1 MSGGRVMS
9 WGRVIGVRRL
19 LKAISCLLAVPAVSV
34 IPVRA
39 ADYPNKP
46 VTVISDA
53 GAGASVDVA
62 TRIVADGLS
71 KMWGQT
77 VAVVNHPGANGSIAA
92 HAASDAVGDGYT
104 LYTPASS
111 TFIALQSAAPNLPV
125 KLPRDFLPIGFIAD
139 QPMFLAVNPAT
150 GITSL
155 AQVINRARKEPGT
168 ISVAVSGVG
177 RVTHLTSM
185 LIQQRAG
192 VTLLPV
198 PYTGGPSAA
207 LADVFSGRVSMIIE
221 GYSGIMGAVHSGQA
235 RLIASGAAKRL
246 AEFPDLPT
254 IGETIPDLVASGWI
268 VMAAPL
274 GTPKDIIAK
283 VSADLTKVVSDPEI
297 ERKLAAMGNYTN
309 VMTPDQVQAFIA
321 RQQEIWLPVV
331 QEISAK

>member
-1 MSGGRVMS
+1 MHRY
-9 WGRVIGVRRL
+9 WL
-19 LKAISCLLAVPAVSV
+19 LFATLCLLATPKAVLTSAGAAGYPDKSV
-34 IPVRA
+34 TI
-39 ADYPNKP
+39 
-46 VTVISDA
+46 ISDA
-53 GAGASVDVA
+53 GPGASVDVA
-62 TRIVADGLS
+62 TRVIADGLS
-71 KMWGQT
+71 KVWGQT
-77 VAVVNHPGANGSIAA
+77 VVVVNHPGANGSIAA

-111 TFIALQSAAPNLPV
+111 TFIAATTAAPNLPV
-125 KLPRDFLPIGFIAD
+125 KLPRDFVPIGFLTD
-139 QPMFLAVNPAT
+139 QPLFVAVNPAT

-155 AQVINRARKEPGT
+155 QQVIDRAKKDPGA

-177 RVTHLTSM
+177 RVTHLTSV
-185 LIQQRAG
+185 LIQHRAG

-207 LADVFSGRVSMIIE
+207 LADVFSGRVAMIIE
-221 GYSGIMGAVHSGQA
+221 GYSGIMGAVQAGQIK
-235 RLIASGAAKRL
+235 LIATGAAKRL

-283 VSADLTKVVSDPEI
+283 VGADLTKVVSDPEI

-309 VMTPDQVQAFIA
+309 VMTPDQVQAFVA
-321 RQQEIWLPVV
+321 KQQEVWLPVV

>member
-1 MSGGRVMS
+1 M
-9 WGRVIGVRRL
+9 RRCWL
-19 LKAISCLLAVPAVSV
+19 LFATLCLLATPEAVLTSA
-34 IPVRA
+34 RA
-39 ADYPNKP
+39 AGYPDKS
-46 VTVISDA
+46 VTIISDA
-53 GAGASVDVA
+53 GPGASVDVA
-62 TRIVADGLS
+62 TRVIADGLS
-71 KMWGQT
+71 KVWGQT

-92 HAASDAVGDGYT
+92 HAASDAVADGYT

-111 TFIALQSAAPNLPV
+111 TFIAAAAAAPNLPV
-125 KLPRDFLPIGFIAD
+125 KMPRDFLPIGFLTD
-139 QPMFLAVNPAT
+139 QPLFVAVNPAT

-155 AQVINRARKEPGT
+155 QQVIDRAKKDPGA

-177 RVTHLTSM
+177 RVTHLTSV
-185 LIQQRAG
+185 LIQHRAG

-207 LADVFSGRVSMIIE
+207 LADVFSGRVAMIIE
-221 GYSGIMGAVHSGQA
+221 GYSGIMGAVQA
-235 RLIASGAAKRL
+235 KQVKLIATGAAKRL

>member
-1 MSGGRVMS
+1 M
-9 WGRVIGVRRL
+9 RRCWL
-19 LKAISCLLAVPAVSV
+19 LFATLCLLATPEAVLTSA
-34 IPVRA
+34 RA
-39 ADYPNKP
+39 AGYPDKS
-46 VTVISDA
+46 VTIISDA
-53 GAGASVDVA
+53 GPGASVDVA
-62 TRIVADGLS
+62 TRVIADGFS
-71 KMWGQT
+71 KVWGQT
-77 VAVVNHPGANGSIAA
+77 GRGGNHPGANGSIAA
-92 HAASDAVGDGYT
+92 HAASDAVADGYT

-111 TFIALQSAAPNLPV
+111 TFIAAAAAAPNLPV
-125 KLPRDFLPIGFIAD
+125 RFPRDFLPIGFLTD
-139 QPMFLAVNPAT
+139 QPLFVAVNPAT

-155 AQVINRARKEPGT
+155 QQVIDRAKKDPGA

-177 RVTHLTSM
+177 RVTHLTSV
-185 LIQQRAG
+185 LIQHRAG

-207 LADVFSGRVSMIIE
+207 LADVFSGRVAMIIE
-221 GYSGIMGAVHSGQA
+221 GYSGIMGAVQAGQIK
-235 RLIASGAAKRL
+235 LIATGAAKRL

-283 VSADLTKVVSDPEI
+283 VGADLTKVVSDPEI

-321 RQQEIWLPVV
+321 KQQEIWLPVV

>member
-1 MSGGRVMS
+1 
-9 WGRVIGVRRL
+9 
-19 LKAISCLLAVPAVSV
+19 
-34 IPVRA
+34 
-39 ADYPNKP
+39 
-46 VTVISDA
+46 
-53 GAGASVDVA
+53 
-62 TRIVADGLS
+62 
-71 KMWGQT
+71 
-77 VAVVNHPGANGSIAA
+77 
-92 HAASDAVGDGYT
+92 
-104 LYTPASS
+104 
-111 TFIALQSAAPNLPV
+111 
-125 KLPRDFLPIGFIAD
+125 
-139 QPMFLAVNPAT
+139 
-150 GITSL
+150 
-155 AQVINRARKEPGT
+155 
-168 ISVAVSGVG
+168 
-177 RVTHLTSM
+177 M
-185 LIQQRAG
+185 LFRSG

-207 LADVFSGRVSMIIE
+207 LADVFSGRVAMIIE
-221 GYSGIMGAVHSGQA
+221 GYSGIMGAVQA
-235 RLIASGAAKRL
+235 KQVKLIATGAAKRL

>member
-1 MSGGRVMS
+1 MH
-9 WGRVIGVRRL
+9 RRGL
-19 LKAISCLLAVPAVSV
+19 LFATLCLVATPEIALTSAWAAGYPDKSV
-34 IPVRA
+34 TI
-39 ADYPNKP
+39 
-46 VTVISDA
+46 ISDA
-53 GAGASVDVA
+53 GPGASVDVA
-62 TRIVADGLS
+62 TRVIADGLS
-71 KMWGQT
+71 KVWGQT
-77 VAVVNHPGANGSIAA
+77 VVVVNHPGANGSIAA

-111 TFIALQSAAPNLPV
+111 TFIAAATAAPNLPV
-125 KLPRDFLPIGFIAD
+125 RLPRDFLPIGFLTD
-139 QPMFLAVNPAT
+139 QPLFVAVNPAT
-150 GITSL
+150 GMTSL
-155 AQVINRARKEPGT
+155 QQVIDRAKKDPGA

-177 RVTHLTSM
+177 RVTHLTSV
-185 LIQQRAG
+185 LIQHRSG

-207 LADVFSGRVSMIIE
+207 LADVFSGRVAMIIE
-221 GYSGIMGAVHSGQA
+221 GYSGIMGAVQA
-235 RLIASGAAKRL
+235 EQVKLIATGAAKRL
-246 AEFPDLPT
+246 AEFPGLPT

-309 VMTPDQVQAFIA
+309 VMTPDQVQAFVA
-321 RQQEIWLPVV
+321 KQQEIWLPVV

>member
-1 MSGGRVMS
+1 M
-9 WGRVIGVRRL
+9 RRCWL
-19 LKAISCLLAVPAVSV
+19 LFATLCLLATPEAVLTSA
-34 IPVRA
+34 RA
-39 ADYPNKP
+39 AGYPDKS
-46 VTVISDA
+46 VTIISDA
-53 GAGASVDVA
+53 GPGASVDVA
-62 TRIVADGLS
+62 TRVIADGLS
-71 KMWGQT
+71 KVWGQT

-92 HAASDAVGDGYT
+92 HAASDAVADGYT

-111 TFIALQSAAPNLPV
+111 TFIAAAAAAPNLPV
-125 KLPRDFLPIGFIAD
+125 KMPRDFLPIGFLTD
-139 QPMFLAVNPAT
+139 QPLFVAVNPAT

-155 AQVINRARKEPGT
+155 QQVIDRAKKDPGA

-177 RVTHLTSM
+177 RVTHLTSV
-185 LIQQRAG
+185 LIQHRAG

-207 LADVFSGRVSMIIE
+207 LADVFSGRVAMIIE
-221 GYSGIMGAVHSGQA
+221 GYSGIMGAVQAGQVK
-235 RLIASGAAKRL
+235 LIATGAAKRL

-309 VMTPDQVQAFIA
+309 VMTPDQVQAFVA

>member
-1 MSGGRVMS
+1 MRGCRLPLATLCLSAALIAGLTSS
-9 WGRVIGVRRL
+9 W
-19 LKAISCLLAVPAVSV
+19 
-34 IPVRA
+34 A
-39 ADYPNKP
+39 AGYPDKP
-46 VTVISDA
+46 VTIISDA
-53 GAGASVDVA
+53 GPGASVDVA
-62 TRIVADGLS
+62 TRVIADGLS
-71 KMWGQT
+71 KVWGQT

-111 TFIALQSAAPNLPV
+111 TFIAAAAAAPNLPV
-125 KLPRDFLPIGFIAD
+125 KLPRDFLPIGFLTD
-139 QPMFLAVNPAT
+139 QPLFVAVNPAT

-155 AQVINRARKEPGT
+155 QQVIDRAKKDPGA

-177 RVTHLTSM
+177 RVTHLTSV
-185 LIQQRAG
+185 LIQHRTG

-207 LADVFSGRVSMIIE
+207 LADVFSGRVAMIIE
-221 GYSGIMGAVHSGQA
+221 GYSGIMGAVQAGQVK
-235 RLIASGAAKRL
+235 LIATGAAKRL

-283 VSADLTKVVSDPEI
+283 VSADLTKVVSDLEI

>member
-1 MSGGRVMS
+1 M
-9 WGRVIGVRRL
+9 RRCWL
-19 LKAISCLLAVPAVSV
+19 LFATLCLLATPEAVLTSA
-34 IPVRA
+34 RA
-39 ADYPNKP
+39 AGYPDKS
-46 VTVISDA
+46 VTIISDA
-53 GAGASVDVA
+53 GPGASVDVA
-62 TRIVADGLS
+62 TRVIADGLS
-71 KMWGQT
+71 KVWGQT

-92 HAASDAVGDGYT
+92 HAASDAVADGYT

-111 TFIALQSAAPNLPV
+111 TFIAAAAAAPNLPV
-125 KLPRDFLPIGFIAD
+125 KMPRDFLPIGFLTD
-139 QPMFLAVNPAT
+139 QPLFVAVNPAT

-155 AQVINRARKEPGT
+155 QQVIDRAKKDPGA

-177 RVTHLTSM
+177 RVTHLTSV
-185 LIQQRAG
+185 LIQHRAG

-207 LADVFSGRVSMIIE
+207 LADVFSGRVAMIIE
-221 GYSGIMGAVHSGQA
+221 GYSGIMGAVQA
-235 RLIASGAAKRL
+235 KQVKLIATGAAKRL

-309 VMTPDQVQAFIA
+309 VMTPDQVQAFVA

>member
-1 MSGGRVMS
+1 LKKKKSLREERM
-9 WGRVIGVRRL
+9 RRCWL
-19 LKAISCLLAVPAVSV
+19 LFATLCLLAAPEAVLTSA
-34 IPVRA
+34 RA
-39 ADYPNKP
+39 AGYPDKS
-46 VTVISDA
+46 VTIISDA
-53 GAGASVDVA
+53 GPGASVDVA
-62 TRIVADGLS
+62 TRVIADGLS
-71 KMWGQT
+71 KVWGQT

-92 HAASDAVGDGYT
+92 HAASDAVADGYT

-111 TFIALQSAAPNLPV
+111 TFIAAAAAAPNLPV
-125 KLPRDFLPIGFIAD
+125 KMPRDFLPIGFLTD
-139 QPMFLAVNPAT
+139 QPLFVAVNPAT

-155 AQVINRARKEPGT
+155 QQVIDRAKKDPGA

-177 RVTHLTSM
+177 RVTHLTSV
-185 LIQQRAG
+185 LIQHRAG

-207 LADVFSGRVSMIIE
+207 LADVFSGRVAMIIE
-221 GYSGIMGAVHSGQA
+221 GYSGIMGAVQA
-235 RLIASGAAKRL
+235 RQVKLIATGAAKRL

-274 GTPKDIIAK
+274 GTPKDIIAQ

>member
-1 MSGGRVMS
+1 MRGCRLPLATLCLSAALIAGLTSS
-9 WGRVIGVRRL
+9 W
-19 LKAISCLLAVPAVSV
+19 
-34 IPVRA
+34 A
-39 ADYPNKP
+39 AGYPDKP
-46 VTVISDA
+46 VTIISDA
-53 GAGASVDVA
+53 GPGASVDVA
-62 TRIVADGLS
+62 TRVIADGLS
-71 KMWGQT
+71 KVWGQT

-111 TFIALQSAAPNLPV
+111 TFIAAAAAAPNLPV
-125 KLPRDFLPIGFIAD
+125 KMPRDFLPIGFLTD
-139 QPMFLAVNPAT
+139 QPLFVAVNPAT

-155 AQVINRARKEPGT
+155 QQVIDRAKKDPGA

-177 RVTHLTSM
+177 RVTHLTSV
-185 LIQQRAG
+185 LIQHRAG

-207 LADVFSGRVSMIIE
+207 LADVFSGRVAMIIE
-221 GYSGIMGAVHSGQA
+221 GYSGIMGAVQA
-235 RLIASGAAKRL
+235 KQVKLIATGAAKRL

>member
-1 MSGGRVMS
+1 M
-9 WGRVIGVRRL
+9 RRCWL
-19 LKAISCLLAVPAVSV
+19 LFATLCLLATPEAVLTSAWAAGYPDKSV
-34 IPVRA
+34 TI
-39 ADYPNKP
+39 
-46 VTVISDA
+46 ISDA
-53 GAGASVDVA
+53 GPGASVDVA
-62 TRIVADGLS
+62 TRVIADGLS
-71 KMWGQT
+71 KVWGQT

-92 HAASDAVGDGYT
+92 HAASDAVADGYT

-111 TFIALQSAAPNLPV
+111 TFIAAAATAPNLPV
-125 KLPRDFLPIGFIAD
+125 KIPRDFLPIGFLTD
-139 QPMFLAVNPAT
+139 QPLFVAVNPAT

-155 AQVINRARKEPGT
+155 QQVIDRAKKDPGA

-177 RVTHLTSM
+177 RVTHLTSV
-185 LIQQRAG
+185 LIQHRAG

-207 LADVFSGRVSMIIE
+207 LADVFSGRVAMIIE
-221 GYSGIMGAVHSGQA
+221 GYSGIMGAVQA
-235 RLIASGAAKRL
+235 GKVKLIATGAAKRL

-309 VMTPDQVQAFIA
+309 VMTPDQLQAFVA
-321 RQQEIWLPVV
+321 KQQEIWLPVV

>member
-1 MSGGRVMS
+1 MR
-9 WGRVIGVRRL
+9 RATGVRRL

-39 ADYPNKP
+39 ADYPNRP

-92 HAASDAVGDGYT
+92 HAASDAVADGYT

-139 QPMFLAVNPAT
+139 QPMFIAVNPAT

-155 AQVINRARKEPGT
+155 AQVIDRARKEPGT

-177 RVTHLTSM
+177 RVTHLTSL

-192 VTLLPV
+192 ITLLPI

-235 RLIASGAAKRL
+235 RLIATGAAQRL
-246 AEFPDLPT
+246 PEFPDLPT
-254 IGETIPDLVASGWI
+254 IAETIPDFSASGWI
-268 VMAAPL
+268 MMAAPL
-274 GTPKDIIAK
+274 GTPAPIIAK
-283 VSADLTKVVSDPEI
+283 VSSDLAKVLNDPEI
-297 ERKLAAMGNYTN
+297 VRRLATTGSYPHP
-309 VMTPDQVQAFIA
+309 MTPEEARAFVDKQQAM
-321 RQQEIWLPVV
+321 WLPLL
-331 QEISAK
+331 QKISTQ